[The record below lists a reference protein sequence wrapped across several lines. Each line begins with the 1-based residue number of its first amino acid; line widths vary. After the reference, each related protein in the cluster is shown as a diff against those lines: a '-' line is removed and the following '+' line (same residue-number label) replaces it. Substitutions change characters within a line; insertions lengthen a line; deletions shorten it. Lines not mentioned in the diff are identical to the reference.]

1 MDAPEYLDLDEI
13 DFSDDLAYSVT
24 SLKTIPELCRR
35 CDSQNEERQ
44 VSGTNWNS
52 GVSTLGG
59 NGLKP
64 TGIAE
69 VCSKFRPV
77 KRVSPLK
84 HQPETSENETDTDQQ
99 DQKGE
104 YHKEHTSEKLPQ
116 PASASPSE
124 GQGFKGKDVSSGVL
138 FGEPEHYDLD
148 MDEILDVPYIK
159 SNQQLSTL
167 SKVVPEKRTVGIGSS
182 DTFHSKPGSGINSE
196 NVPASVTQFCVMSPV
211 KSSELRK
218 AQAIVPEQN
227 RHSAGGLE
235 LSQNLFTCGSVCE
248 AEAQGKSFT
257 NRTFADSRVHKADK
271 TMPNCLPRIFQLQ
284 SPAGESNVDE
294 TSNRTW
300 SNMGGRGERNE
311 DAKKVKSIL
320 NIVKEGQI
328 SLLPHLAVDNLETI
342 HDENGNNLLHIS
354 ASQGHAECLQHLT
367 SLMGEDCL
375 NERNS
380 DQLTPAGLSIKN
392 GHLECVRWMVS
403 ETEAIA
409 ELSCTRDHPSLIH
422 YAACYGQ
429 EKIILWLLQF
439 MQEQGI
445 SLDEVDQY
453 GNSAVHIASQHGHLG
468 CIQTL
473 VEYGANVTIQNQQG
487 EKPSQSAE
495 RHGHT
500 TCSRYLVVV
509 ETCMSLASQV
519 VKITKQLKEQTT
531 VRVTLQSQL
540 QQLLESQQ
548 MEEGTPIESPSSP
561 LSPGTTRTQVPFSP
575 EHKPTDQSNSTL
587 QKSCIGNITS
597 RRLLKQKE
605 EDSDKILRQLL
616 GKEIAENVCTQE
628 KLSLEFQDR
637 QKEGSGAGVGTT
649 ILRRMPAEKREQKLA
664 RLRLIMQRSLSESD
678 TDSYNAED
686 QKNTPVKRADKCR
699 PQPIVENV
707 ECTES
712 LNFMI
717 KKHTFAAGRKYAFA
731 TGSSKSVDGHSTS
744 SESSDPD
751 YEPHYQTGSLP
762 RISAG
767 ETSQFGLDGANGQ
780 KVTTSPK
787 SALKSPS
794 SKRRTSQNL
803 KLRVTF
809 GEAVVHVEQTECDS
823 NSDRS
828 KESGKGMSKTP
839 PGSEAGDHWKRPFGT
854 FRSIMESLSGNQNN
868 NNNHYQTTLIKTSTT
883 GLPQNPIR
891 RKAADSKSNQITPT
905 KLKNKTDPC
914 SFSSNHPTCMLI
926 TDGLPNSYSAWYVFA
941 LMTSRTL
948 WRK

>member
-422 YAACYGQ
+422 YAACYG
-429 EKIILWLLQF
+429 
-439 MQEQGI
+439 
-445 SLDEVDQY
+445 
-453 GNSAVHIASQHGHLG
+453 
-468 CIQTL
+468 QTL

-926 TDGLPNSYSAWYVFA
+926 TDGLPNSYSACTDD
-941 LMTSRTL
+941 LKNSLEKMTVRNVEDSEL
-948 WRK
+948 QELFL